1 MVIVVTPLFDDW
13 DCLPAFLGDLAA
25 QTPLIGPIEVMVVD
39 DGSPTPLPVLPDLP
53 PGIEDLRIVRLA
65 TNLGHQRAIAVG
77 LCVAAE
83 LDHEGA
89 VVIIDVDGE
98 DRPADIPAL
107 LALQRETGAP
117 IVVARRAHRTEA
129 VPFRVFY
136 GLYRRLFRLLTGKRL
151 DFGNFSVLSSEALGR
166 VVRMPEL
173 WNHYPSALMR
183 SRLRVVGMSIDR
195 GHRYAGRSRMGF
207 TSLANHGLA
216 AVAAFRDVVLI
227 RLLVTAVAL
236 AALTTVAGA
245 IALAWWLSGSSPVA
259 VTVLAGALVLLVQS
273 LVVIAVIAITE
284 LGNRSTWQPP
294 PTEFA
299 ARFVAS
305 ESLHTSP

>member
-1 MVIVVTPLFDDW
+1 MVQVVTPLFDDW
-13 DCLPAFLGDLAA
+13 ACLTPFLDDLGSQA
-25 QTPLIGPIEVMVVD
+25 PVIGPIAVTVVD
-39 DGSPTPLPVLPDLP
+39 DGSPTRLAGPIELP
-53 PGIEDLRIVRLA
+53 PGIDELRVVRLA

-77 LCVAAE
+77 LCLAAE
-83 LDHEGA
+83 RGRHDP
-89 VVIIDVDGE
+89 VVVIDVDGE

-107 LALQRETGAP
+107 LALQRDSGAP

-136 GLYRRLFRLLTGKRL
+136 GLYRRLFRVLTGKRL
-151 DFGNFSVLSSEALGR
+151 DFGNFSVLSPEALGR

-183 SRLRVVGMSIDR
+183 SRLPVSGTPIDR
-195 GHRYAGRSRMGF
+195 GHRYSGRSRMGF

-227 RLLVTAVAL
+227 RLLVAAL
-236 AALTTVAGA
+236 ALAGLTAIAGA
-245 IALAWWLSGSSPVA
+245 VALAWWLSGSSPAAVA
-259 VTVLAGALVLLVQS
+259 ILAAALVLLVQS

-299 ARFVAS
+299 ARFLGG
-305 ESLHTSP
+305 ESLPAMP